1 MEEKDVLS
9 HWFQKEEKGHA
20 EQLFHTRVIVQ
31 ERACALTIDQ
41 TALIN
46 AVSSELVEKLELPV
60 QPISEPYYLRLGD
73 IKLAITHQTLVQFML
88 GNLAF
93 AVWCDVLPLHMVS
106 CHLLLGRPWCTDQGA
121 TYHMEHYYYTKYV
134 VPYGNKMYTLVSMD
148 TMKYKAW
155 RDEKLQ
161 KLKEEEEHKNKE
173 AELKI
178 REQEEAKKR
187 DTEAAALLLV
197 HVPSTADIVAF
208 KSDSKPRTVS
218 PEEGEDDVASPIHDS
233 AYYAIPGYVVANT
246 IKIKFLFLFLPR
258 KENVSDA
265 IGVQYWWSM
274 LSLKESGWGPPSS
287 MLKMVAYLQKSLFIL
302 VYCFIF

>member
-1 MEEKDVLS
+1 MLMLDATMAEKDVFS

-31 ERACALTIDQ
+31 ERVCALTIDQ

-73 IKLAITHQTLVQFML
+73 ITLAISHQTLVQFKL

-161 KLKEEEEHKNKE
+161 KLKEEEEHRNKE

-178 REQEEAKKR
+178 KKPKEVKKKEAEVHIQHCKQEGSR
-187 DTEAAALLLV
+187 
-197 HVPSTADIVAF
+197 
-208 KSDSKPRTVS
+208 
-218 PEEGEDDVASPIHDS
+218 
-233 AYYAIPGYVVANT
+233 
-246 IKIKFLFLFLPR
+246 
-258 KENVSDA
+258 
-265 IGVQYWWSM
+265 
-274 LSLKESGWGPPSS
+274 SS
-287 MLKMVAYLQKSLFIL
+287 QK
-302 VYCFIF
+302 